1 MRVITGSAR
10 GRPLKSLR
18 GQATRPTTELL
29 KGALFNMIGPD
40 IEGKSFLD
48 LYAGTGGVG
57 IEALSR
63 GASRAVFI
71 DSSPEAVKV
80 IADNLRS
87 TGLSERGRAY
97 LNTVRAAVDILS
109 HRDQKFDYIFL
120 DPPYEKGYVA
130 PTLAWI
136 ADAGLLAPAG
146 VVIAE
151 HSRREPIR
159 EPNGFVIWRETAHG
173 DSVLTFLI
181 CKEEH

>member
-48 LYAGTGGVG
+48 LYAGTGAVG

-63 GASRAVFI
+63 GASLAVFI

-97 LNTVRAAVDILS
+97 LNTVRAAVDILA
-109 HRDQKFDYIFL
+109 HRGQQFDYVFL

-130 PTLAWI
+130 PTLDWVVR
-136 ADAGLLAPAG
+136 AGVLAPGG
-146 VVIAE
+146 VVIVE
-151 HSRREPIR
+151 HSRREPVR
-159 EPNGFVIWRETAHG
+159 EPNGFAVWRQTAHG

-181 CKEEH
+181 RKEEH